1 MSDLMRR
8 LVLPLAATAALLSFS
23 VGLAA
28 AVTTPPPPT
37 RAEATVFRCP
47 GDRLYDRSGH
57 RVGAPSAEPRKAPIA
72 GTPVTLTVLP
82 WDPSDYKVC
91 LPVRAP

>member
-1 MSDLMRR
+1 MSDLVRR
-8 LVLPLAATAALLSFS
+8 LVLPVPATGVLLAFCVGLVAAATP
-23 VGLAA
+23 
-28 AVTTPPPPT
+28 PPPPT

-57 RVGAPSAEPRKAPIA
+57 RVGGPSAEPKKAPIA
-72 GTPVTLTVLP
+72 GAPVTLTVLP
-82 WDPSDYKVC
+82 WDPSDFEVC